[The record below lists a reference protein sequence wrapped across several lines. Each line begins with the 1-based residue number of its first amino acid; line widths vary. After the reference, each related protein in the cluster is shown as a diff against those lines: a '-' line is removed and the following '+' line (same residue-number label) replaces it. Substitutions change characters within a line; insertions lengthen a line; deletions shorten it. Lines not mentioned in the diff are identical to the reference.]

1 MKMSKRAALR
11 LGMFADVKEILDAAL
26 AANGGTYNLPTPGA
40 AVHWRHR
47 AYTFRKK
54 FAESLPAN
62 TLSPYD
68 RLTLPRLEKGQTEVH
83 IVVREAA
90 GTFTPNETAA
100 PPSDDLLDEALALA
114 EKLNQGDVL

>member
-1 MKMSKRAALR
+1 MSKRATLR

-26 AANGGTYNLPTPGA
+26 AANGGTYSLPTPGA

-68 RLTLPRLEKGQTEVH
+68 RLSLPKLEKGQTEVR
-83 IVVREAA
+83 IVVREAS
-90 GTFTPNETAA
+90 GTFTPNEVAEQA
-100 PPSDDLLDEALALA
+100 SDPLLDEALALA
-114 EKLNQGDVL
+114 SKLNEGDVL